1 MNSILSRPHR
11 EIQDPPIARYLFSS
25 TRSAW
30 LWLIVRLYLGWEWFS
45 HGLEK
50 VQDPAWQTGNALR
63 GFWERSIQVP
73 EGGRPVVAFDWYR
86 SFLEFLYNSNSHTWF
101 GPLVSWGELLVG
113 LGLILGAFVGV
124 SALFGAFMNW
134 NFIMAGAASTNGL
147 FLVLAILL
155 VLAWKVAG
163 YIGLDYYL
171 LPKLGTPW
179 RSATDTDTPTR
190 TTGTT
195 RANV

>member
-1 MNSILSRPHR
+1 MNSVFARPHR
-11 EIQDPPIARYLFSS
+11 EIQDPPLAKFLFSD

-30 LWLIVRLYLGWEWFS
+30 LWLLVRLYLGWEWLS
-45 HGLEK
+45 HGWEK
-50 VQDPAWQTGNALR
+50 IQSPAWQTGAALR
-63 GFWERSIQVP
+63 GFWENSIQVP
-73 EGGRPVVAFDWYR
+73 EGGRPTVAFDWYR
-86 SFLEFLYNSNSHTWF
+86 SFLEFLYNTNSHTWF
-101 GPLVSWGELLVG
+101 GPLVSWGEFLVG

-171 LPKLGTPW
+171 LPRLGTPW
-179 RSATDTDTPTR
+179 QSPDDMVTR
-190 TTGTT
+190 KGE
-195 RANV
+195 AIHAKA